1 MEQQKSFRTIYDE
14 TRNAMLRFLIPRI
27 RSSEDVEDVMQEVYR
42 NLYRRMEKSG
52 APDDPMRY
60 LYGIARHELARFYR
74 KRAQKRE
81 RETPLTE
88 TLEDDAPQPDE
99 RLFLRERA
107 STVWEI
113 VKSEPL
119 LSYQAFTL
127 YYGFDETT
135 SAIAQKL
142 GVTEETVRK
151 RISRTRKRIREAL
164 AEREDLF
171 MDPSEPPE
179 RRTK

>member
-81 RETPLTE
+81 R
-88 TLEDDAPQPDE
+88 
-99 RLFLRERA
+99 A
-107 STVWEI
+107 SAVWEI

-164 AEREDLF
+164 AEREDQF
-171 MDPSEPPE
+171 MDPAEPHVS
-179 RRTK
+179 RTK